1 MTLLLPPGI
10 KVLNQNNRVVSEE
23 SELNQIFDKY
33 FENIIKIL
41 GINDLTI
48 IFLNNGIVTLRIV
61 TQK

>member
-1 MTLLLPPGI
+1 M
-10 KVLNQNNRVVSEE
+10 LNQNNRVVSEE